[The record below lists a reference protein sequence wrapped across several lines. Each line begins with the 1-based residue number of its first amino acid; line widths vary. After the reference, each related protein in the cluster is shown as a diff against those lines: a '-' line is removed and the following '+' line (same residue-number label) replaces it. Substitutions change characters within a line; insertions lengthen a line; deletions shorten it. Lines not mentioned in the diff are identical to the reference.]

1 VEAIQ
6 QWIPSDQSPASEGPL
21 SPSSKFGTPEMSP
34 ASRVPSSGGPSLP
47 FSNATDS
54 FADEVKEIQSLPQYL
69 FRERNCQF
77 LLLLLHQRK

>member
-6 QWIPSDQSPASEGPL
+6 QWIPSDQSSASEGPL
-21 SPSSKFGTPEMSP
+21 SPT
-34 ASRVPSSGGPSLP
+34 ASRVPSTEGPSLP
-47 FSNATDS
+47 FSSNANNES